1 MRCKYVREIY
11 RNEENGYC
19 VFIYQT
25 EDNSVPLAAR
35 DCRNKGDG
43 ILFRAVG
50 SALLQTDAVEMEL
63 YGKWCKN
70 KHGMQLAVEKF
81 ELVLPQTMEGIR
93 GYLSSGMIK
102 GIGPRTAELITD
114 RFGIR
119 TFEVLEKEPDKLLQI
134 KGITEKK
141 LKAILFSYR
150 ESYALRDLSAYLKP
164 YKITDRKI
172 QKIYEEF
179 GRDSLD
185 TVKNRPFAL
194 CSISGFGFLTVDEI
208 ARANQCRPDDPMRIE
223 GCIDYCMD
231 QIMMDGHLFQ
241 EKEQFT
247 DMVYRQL
254 NEGFSSEVVQERE
267 ISAVIYHMTQEERL
281 VMEQGAIYTVSNYR
295 NEKETAKIIAQI
307 LTDEEQ
313 EAANEKELERL
324 ITEAQKELGI
334 LLSQRQREAVKMV
347 FLNLLSIIS
356 GGPGTGKTTVEKVL
370 LYVYHKTGGR
380 NSLLMAPTGRA
391 SRRMAESTGDL
402 SACTM
407 HNGLGL
413 LGDEEEFEPE
423 LMDLEADFIIL
434 DEQSMVDMRLASVFY
449 RHIQERTRIV
459 LVGDVNQLPSVGPGN
474 VFRELVQCGVV
485 PITVLDMVFRQGL
498 NSRIASNAHLMQE
511 NNAMLEYGTDFVF
524 LPAASDK
531 EASEIIQKIYL
542 EAVAQEGIENIQILT
557 PYRKRGAVSVNALN
571 ELLREKINPEETGK
585 VQMKAGGKIFRT
597 GDKIIQNKNK
607 DGISNGDIGFIRE
620 IYLDEDG
627 MEKAELEFGEGR
639 IVEYGIE
646 EMEMI
651 EHSYATTI
659 HKSQGSEYPIVIIPW
674 IPMFYKMLK
683 RNILYTGIT
692 RAQVQVYIVGS
703 RKSIVQAVHSPQAV
717 NRNTRLGERVIE
729 RFYLLKNLKKQDM
742 EYEQIAMNF

>member
-19 VFIYQT
+19 VFVYQT
-25 EDNSVPLAAR
+25 EDNSVPLVAR

-50 SALLQTDAVEMEL
+50 SALPQTDAVEVEL

-114 RFGIR
+114 RFGVR
-119 TFEVLEKEPDKLLQI
+119 TFEVLEKEPDKLLQV

-141 LKAILFSYR
+141 LQAILFSYR
-150 ESYALRDLSAYLKP
+150 ESYALRDLAAYLKP

-185 TVKNRPFAL
+185 IVKNRPFAL

-231 QIMMDGHLFQ
+231 QIMKDGHLFQ

-281 VMEQGAIYTVSNYR
+281 VVEQGAIYPVSNYR
-295 NEKETAKIIAQI
+295 NEKETAEMIAQI
-307 LTDEEQ
+307 LNDKEQ
-313 EAANEKELERL
+313 EAAEEKELDRL

-380 NSLLMAPTGRA
+380 NALLMAPTGRA

-434 DEQSMVDMRLASVFY
+434 DEQSMVDMHLAAVFY
-449 RHIQERTRIV
+449 RHIQKGTRIV
-459 LVGDVNQLPSVGPGN
+459 LVGDANQLPSVGPGN
-474 VFRELVQCGVV
+474 VFRELVHCGVV

-511 NNAMLEYGTDFVF
+511 NNAMFEYGTDFMF

-531 EASEIIQKIYL
+531 EASQIIQKIYL
-542 EAVAQEGIENIQILT
+542 ETVAQEGIENVQILT

-585 VQMKAGGKIFRT
+585 TQMKAGGRIFRT

-717 NRNTRLGERVIE
+717 NRNTRLGERIIE
-729 RFYLLKNLKKQDM
+729 KFYQLKNLKKQDM

>member
-1 MRCKYVREIY
+1 MRCRYVREIY
-11 RNEENGYC
+11 RNEVNDYC

-25 EDNSVPLAAR
+25 EDSSVPLAAR
-35 DCRNKGDG
+35 VSRNKEGE

-50 SALLQTDAVEMEL
+50 NGLLQIDGIEVEL

-70 KHGMQLAVEKF
+70 KHGIQLAVEKF
-81 ELVLPQTMEGIR
+81 DQILPQTIEGIK
-93 GYLSSGMIK
+93 GYLASGMIK
-102 GIGPRTAELITD
+102 GIEPRTAELITD
-114 RFGIR
+114 RFGVR

-150 ESYALRDLSAYLKP
+150 ENYALRDLAAYLKP

-172 QKIYEEF
+172 QRIYEEF
-179 GRDSLD
+179 GRDSLN
-185 TVKNRPFAL
+185 TVKNRPFSL
-194 CSISGFGFLTVDEI
+194 CGISGFGFLTVDEI
-208 ARANQCRPDDPMRIE
+208 ARANQCLPNDPMRIE
-223 GCIDYCMD
+223 GCVTYCMD
-231 QIMMDGHLFQ
+231 LVMKDGHLYQ

-247 DMVYRQL
+247 DMVYHQL
-254 NEGFSSEVVQERE
+254 NAEFSAEVVQERE
-267 ISAVIYHMTQEERL
+267 VNTVIYHMTQDGRL
-281 VMEQGAIYTVSNYR
+281 VVEQGAIYPVYNYR
-295 NEKETAKIIAQI
+295 NETETAEIIAQI
-307 LTDEEQ
+307 LIDEEQ
-313 EAANEKELERL
+313 KAVEEKELDRL

-334 LLSQRQREAVKMV
+334 LLSPRQKEAVKMV

-380 NSLLMAPTGRA
+380 NALLMAPTGRA

-413 LGDEEEFEPE
+413 LGDDEDFEPE

-449 RHIQERTRIV
+449 RHIHKGTRIV

-474 VFRELVQCGVV
+474 VFRELVLCGIV
-485 PITVLDMVFRQGL
+485 PLMVLDMVFRQGQ
-498 NSRIASNAHLMQE
+498 NSRIASNAKLMQE

-524 LPAASDK
+524 RQAASDK
-531 EASEIIQKIYL
+531 EASELIRKIYL
-542 EAVAQEGIENIQILT
+542 EAAEQEGIENVQILT
-557 PYRKRGAVSVNALN
+557 PYRKRGSVSVNALN
-571 ELLREKINPEETGK
+571 EQLREKINPEEIGK
-585 VQMKAGGKIFRT
+585 AQMKAGGKVFRT

-627 MEKAELEFGEGR
+627 MEKAELEFGDGR
-639 IVEYGIE
+639 IAEYGME

-651 EHSYATTI
+651 DHSYATTI

-692 RAQVQVYIVGS
+692 RAQVRVYIVGS
-703 RKSIVQAVHSPQAV
+703 KRSIVQAVHSPQAV
-717 NRNTRLGERVIE
+717 NRNTRLGERVIV
-729 RFYLLKNLKKQDM
+729 RFYQLKSSKKQDV

>member
-19 VFIYQT
+19 VFVYQT

-35 DCRNKGDG
+35 DWRNKGDG

-50 SALLQTDAVEMEL
+50 SALPQTDAVEMEL

-70 KHGMQLAVEKF
+70 RHGMQLAVEKF

-114 RFGIR
+114 RFGVR

-141 LKAILFSYR
+141 LQAILFSYR
-150 ESYALRDLSAYLKP
+150 ESYALRDLAAYLKP

-179 GRDSLD
+179 GRDALD
-185 TVKNRPFAL
+185 IVKNRPFAL

-231 QIMMDGHLFQ
+231 QIMKDGHLFQ

-267 ISAVIYHMTQEERL
+267 VSAVIYHMTQEERL
-281 VMEQGAIYTVSNYR
+281 VVEQGAIYPVSNYR
-295 NEKETAKIIAQI
+295 NEKETAEMIAQI
-307 LTDEEQ
+307 LNDKEQ
-313 EAANEKELERL
+313 EAAEEKELDRL

-380 NSLLMAPTGRA
+380 NALLMAPTGRA

-434 DEQSMVDMRLASVFY
+434 DEQSMVDMHLAAVFY
-449 RHIQERTRIV
+449 RHIQKGTRIV
-459 LVGDVNQLPSVGPGN
+459 LVGDANQLPSVGPGN

-511 NNAMLEYGTDFVF
+511 NNAMFEYGTDFMF

-531 EASEIIQKIYL
+531 EASQIIQKIYL
-542 EAVAQEGIENIQILT
+542 ETVAQEGIENVQILT

-585 VQMKAGGKIFRT
+585 TQMKAGGRIFRT

-607 DGISNGDIGFIRE
+607 DGISNGDIGFIRK

-729 RFYLLKNLKKQDM
+729 RFYQLKNLKKQDM

>member
-1 MRCKYVREIY
+1 MRCRYVREIY

-25 EDNSVPLAAR
+25 ADSSVPLAAR
-35 DCRNKGDG
+35 DNRDKEGG

-50 SALLQTDAVEMEL
+50 SGLPQTDAIEVEL

-70 KHGMQLAVEKF
+70 KHGMQLAVESF
-81 ELVLPQTMEGIR
+81 EQILPRTIEGIR
-93 GYLSSGMIK
+93 GYLASGMIK

-114 RFGIR
+114 RFGVQ
-119 TFEVLEKEPDKLLQI
+119 TFDVLEKEPDKLLQI

-141 LKAILFSYR
+141 LRAILFSYQ
-150 ESYALRDLSAYLKP
+150 ESYALRDLAACLKP
-164 YKITDRKI
+164 YKISDRKI
-172 QKIYEEF
+172 RKIYEEF

-185 TVKNRPFAL
+185 IVKNRPFVL
-194 CSISGFGFLTVDEI
+194 CGISGFGFLTVDEI
-208 ARANQCRPDDPMRIE
+208 ARANRCRLNDPMRIE
-223 GCIDYCMD
+223 GCINYCMD
-231 QIMMDGHLFQ
+231 RIMKEGHLFQ

-247 DMVYRQL
+247 EMVYRQL

-267 ISAVIYHMTQEERL
+267 VSTAIYHMTQDGDL
-281 VMEQGAIYTVSNYR
+281 VVEQGAIYPVSNYR
-295 NEKETAKIIAQI
+295 NEKETAEIIAQI
-307 LTDEEQ
+307 LLEEEQ
-313 EAANEKELERL
+313 EAVESKALDGL

-380 NSLLMAPTGRA
+380 NALLMAPTGRA
-391 SRRMAESTGDL
+391 SRRMAESTGDV

-413 LGDEEEFEPE
+413 LGDDENFEPE
-423 LMDLEADFIIL
+423 HMDLEADFIIL
-434 DEQSMVDMRLASVFY
+434 DEQSMVDMRLAAAFY
-449 RHIQERTRIV
+449 RHIRKGTRIV

-474 VFRELVQCGVV
+474 VFRELVHCGIV
-485 PITVLDMVFRQGL
+485 PITVLDMVFRQGQ
-498 NSRIASNAHLMQE
+498 NSRIASNAYLMQE

-531 EASEIIQKIYL
+531 EASEIVRKIYL
-542 EAVAQEGIENIQILT
+542 EAAEQEGIEKVQILT

-571 ELLREKINPEETGK
+571 EQLREKINPEGAGK
-585 VQMKAGGKIFRT
+585 AQMKAGGKIFRT

-607 DGISNGDIGFIRE
+607 DGISNGDIGFIRD

-627 MEKAELEFGEGR
+627 VEKAEMEFSEGR
-639 IVEYGIE
+639 SVEYGVE

-692 RAQVQVYIVGS
+692 RAQVQVYLVGNK
-703 RKSIVQAVHSPQAV
+703 RSIVQAVHSPQAV

-729 RFYLLKNLKKQDM
+729 RFYHLKNSMKKNI
-742 EYEQIAMNF
+742 EYEQIVMNP

>member
-1 MRCKYVREIY
+1 MRCRYVREIY
-11 RNEENGYC
+11 RNEESGYC
-19 VFIYQT
+19 VFLYQT

-35 DCRNKGDG
+35 DSRSKDSG

-50 SALLQTDAVEMEL
+50 SSLPQTDAIEVEL
-63 YGKWCKN
+63 YGRWCKN

-81 ELVLPQTMEGIR
+81 EQILPQTMEGIR

-102 GIGPRTAELITD
+102 GIGPRTAELITE

-141 LKAILFSYR
+141 LQAILFSYR
-150 ESYALRDLSAYLKP
+150 ESYALRDLTAYLKP

-194 CSISGFGFLTVDEI
+194 CGISGFGFLTVDEI
-208 ARANQCRPDDPMRIE
+208 ASANQCKLNDPMRIE

-231 QIMMDGHLFQ
+231 QMMKEGHLYQ

-254 NEGFSSEVVQERE
+254 NEGFSSEVVMERE
-267 ISAVIYHMTQEERL
+267 VSTVIYQMTQEGHL
-281 VMEQGAIYTVSNYR
+281 VVEQGAVYPACNYR
-295 NEKETAKIIAQI
+295 NEKETAEIIAQI
-307 LTDEEQ
+307 LVDDKQ
-313 EAANEKELERL
+313 EAVEEKELDRL

-334 LLSQRQREAVKMV
+334 LLSQKQREAVRMV

-380 NSLLMAPTGRA
+380 NALLMAPTGRA
-391 SRRMAESTGDL
+391 SRRMAESTGDS

-407 HNGLGL
+407 HNWLGL
-413 LGDEEEFEPE
+413 SGDVEDFEPE
-423 LMDLEADFIIL
+423 LRDLEADFIIL
-434 DEQSMVDMRLASVFY
+434 DEQSMVDMRLAAVFY
-449 RHIQERTRIV
+449 RHIHKGTRIV

-474 VFRELVQCGVV
+474 VFRELVHCGVV
-485 PITVLDMVFRQGL
+485 PITVLDMVFRQGQ

-511 NNAMLEYGTDFVF
+511 NSAMLEYGTDFVF

-531 EASEIIQKIYL
+531 EASEIVRRIYL
-542 EAVAQEGIENIQILT
+542 KAVAQEGIENVQILT

-571 ELLREKINPEETGK
+571 ELLREKINPEEAGK
-585 VQMKAGGKIFRT
+585 TQMRAGGKIFRT

-607 DGISNGDIGFIRE
+607 DGISNGDMGFIRE

-627 MEKAELEFGEGR
+627 MEKAELEFSDGR
-639 IVEYGIE
+639 IVEYGTE

-703 RKSIVQAVHSPQAV
+703 RRSIVQAVHSPQAV
-717 NRNTRLGERVIE
+717 NRNTRLGERVIQ
-729 RFYLLKNLKKQDM
+729 RFYQLKSSKRQDV

>member
-1 MRCKYVREIY
+1 MRCRYVREIY
-11 RNEENGYC
+11 RNEVNDYC

-25 EDNSVPLAAR
+25 EDSSVPLAAR
-35 DCRNKGDG
+35 VSRNKEGE

-50 SALLQTDAVEMEL
+50 NGLLQIDEIEVEL

-70 KHGMQLAVEKF
+70 KHGIQLAVETF
-81 ELVLPQTMEGIR
+81 DQILPQTIEGIK
-93 GYLSSGMIK
+93 GYLASGMIK

-114 RFGIR
+114 RFGVR

-150 ESYALRDLSAYLKP
+150 ESYALRDLAAYLKP

-172 QKIYEEF
+172 QRIYEEF
-179 GRDSLD
+179 GRDSLN
-185 TVKNRPFAL
+185 TVKNRPFSL
-194 CSISGFGFLTVDEI
+194 CGISGFGFLNVDEI
-208 ARANQCRPDDPMRIE
+208 ARANQCLLNDPMRIE
-223 GCIDYCMD
+223 GCVTYCMD
-231 QIMMDGHLFQ
+231 LVMKDGHLYQ

-247 DMVYRQL
+247 DMVYHQL
-254 NEGFSSEVVQERE
+254 NAEFSAEVVQERE
-267 ISAVIYHMTQEERL
+267 VNTVIYHMTQDGRL
-281 VMEQGAIYTVSNYR
+281 VVEQGAIYPLYNYR
-295 NEKETAKIIAQI
+295 NETETAEIIAQI
-307 LTDEEQ
+307 LIDEEQ
-313 EAANEKELERL
+313 KAVEEKELDRL

-334 LLSQRQREAVKMV
+334 LLSQRQKEAVKMV

-380 NSLLMAPTGRA
+380 NALLMAPTGRA
-391 SRRMAESTGDL
+391 SRRMAESTGDV

-413 LGDEEEFEPE
+413 LGDDEDFEPE
-423 LMDLEADFIIL
+423 RMDLEADFIIL
-434 DEQSMVDMRLASVFY
+434 DEQSMVDMRLAAAFY
-449 RHIQERTRIV
+449 RHIRKGTRIV

-474 VFRELVQCGVV
+474 VFRELVLCGIV
-485 PITVLDMVFRQGL
+485 PLTVLDMVFRQGK
-498 NSRIASNAHLMQE
+498 NSRIASNAKLIQE

-531 EASEIIQKIYL
+531 EASEIVRKIYL
-542 EAVAQEGIENIQILT
+542 EAAEQEGIEKVQILT

-571 ELLREKINPEETGK
+571 EQLREKINPVEIGK
-585 VQMKAGGKIFRT
+585 AQMKAGGKVFRT

-627 MEKAELEFGEGR
+627 MEKAELEFGDGR
-639 IVEYGIE
+639 IAEYGME

-651 EHSYATTI
+651 DHSYATTI

-692 RAQVQVYIVGS
+692 RAQIQVYIVGS
-703 RKSIVQAVHSPQAV
+703 KRSIVQAVHSPQAV

-729 RFYLLKNLKKQDM
+729 RFYQLKNSKKQDV

>member
-1 MRCKYVREIY
+1 MRCRYVREIY
-11 RNEENGYC
+11 RNEVNDYC

-25 EDNSVPLAAR
+25 EDSSVPLAAR
-35 DCRNKGDG
+35 VSRNKEGE

-50 SALLQTDAVEMEL
+50 NGLLQTDGIEVEL
-63 YGKWCKN
+63 YGKWCKS
-70 KHGMQLAVEKF
+70 KHGIQLAVETF
-81 ELVLPQTMEGIR
+81 DQILPQTIEGIK
-93 GYLSSGMIK
+93 GYLASGMIK

-114 RFGIR
+114 RFGVR
-119 TFEVLEKEPDKLLQI
+119 TFEVLEKEPDKLLKI

-150 ESYALRDLSAYLKP
+150 ESYALRDLAAYLKP

-172 QKIYEEF
+172 QRIYEEF
-179 GRDSLD
+179 GRDSLN
-185 TVKNRPFAL
+185 TVKNRPFSL
-194 CSISGFGFLTVDEI
+194 CGISGFGFLTVDEI
-208 ARANQCRPDDPMRIE
+208 ARANQCLPNDPMRIE
-223 GCIDYCMD
+223 GCVTYCMD
-231 QIMMDGHLFQ
+231 LVMKDGHLYQ

-247 DMVYRQL
+247 DMVYHQL
-254 NEGFSSEVVQERE
+254 NAEFSAEVVQERE
-267 ISAVIYHMTQEERL
+267 VNTVIYHMTQDGRL
-281 VMEQGAIYTVSNYR
+281 VVEQGAIYPVYNYR
-295 NEKETAKIIAQI
+295 NETETAEIIAQI
-307 LTDEEQ
+307 LIDEEQ
-313 EAANEKELERL
+313 KAVEEKELDRL

-334 LLSQRQREAVKMV
+334 LLSQRQKEAVKMV

-380 NSLLMAPTGRA
+380 NALLMAPTGRA

-413 LGDEEEFEPE
+413 LGDDEDFEPE
-423 LMDLEADFIIL
+423 RMDLEADFIIL

-449 RHIQERTRIV
+449 RHIHKGTRIV

-474 VFRELVQCGVV
+474 VFRELVLCGIV
-485 PITVLDMVFRQGL
+485 PLMVLDMVFRQGQ
-498 NSRIASNAHLMQE
+498 NSRIASNAKLMQE

-524 LPAASDK
+524 RQAASDK
-531 EASEIIQKIYL
+531 EASELIRKIYL
-542 EAVAQEGIENIQILT
+542 EAAEQQGIENVQILT
-557 PYRKRGAVSVNALN
+557 PYRKRGSVSVNALN
-571 ELLREKINPEETGK
+571 EQLREKINPEEIGK
-585 VQMKAGGKIFRT
+585 AQMKAGGKVFRT

-620 IYLDEDG
+620 IYLDGDG
-627 MEKAELEFGEGR
+627 MEKAELEFGDGR
-639 IVEYGIE
+639 IAEYGME

-651 EHSYATTI
+651 DHSYATTI

-703 RKSIVQAVHSPQAV
+703 KRSIVQAVHSPQAV

-729 RFYLLKNLKKQDM
+729 RFYQLKNSKKQDV